1 MAFHRNLLIVLA
13 HGLRADAAG
22 NSRAWP
28 ICTPNMDK
36 LIQRGLKL
44 VASSASPVDPGGM
57 ISLLTG
63 LHARQHGHVD
73 ESAATIT
80 CDGWPGLLKA
90 QGYHVAGVGCV
101 NAIEH
106 VLDERVVV
114 DPVEVLESAHCNYLT
129 ASAASGMRTALV
141 QQRRQR
147 LRYGPFHPD
156 RLLMEPDE
164 DIDGFISVQA
174 RRMLT
179 HMPSDKPWA
188 LIVAY
193 SGPGNELPPPTL
205 YQDVVA
211 PELLEEGFVP
221 ANFTELDALAEL
233 DYPRV
238 MLQRLEPQQIAR
250 IRADYLGR
258 VSLIDYG
265 IGRMMSSVAER
276 EDNERTWCVVA
287 SDRGMLLGEHGLVGH
302 RSFLAGA
309 VEVPVI
315 ITPPFRTRCEI
326 PDWLISNVDV
336 AATIATLGGC
346 DLPPY
351 MTGRSLLPL
360 LAGESITLERP
371 HTGVLSEFG
380 QRLMLETE
388 RYKIILNTE
397 THRILGL
404 YDLLNDPDEKT
415 NLLKTMTGRNVTDA
429 LRWRLGDTLMPL
441 RAAPQRF

>member
-1 MAFHRNLLIVLA
+1 MAFYRNLLIVLT

-22 NSRAWP
+22 FSRAWP
-28 ICTPNMDK
+28 LCTPNMDK
-36 LIQRGLKL
+36 LVERGLKL
-44 VASSASPVDPGGM
+44 TAISASPVNPGGM
-57 ISLLTG
+57 LSLLTG
-63 LHARQHGHVD
+63 LHARQHGYLQ
-73 ESAATIT
+73 ERETIVP
-80 CDGWPGLLKA
+80 CEGWPGLLKA
-90 QGYHVAGVGCV
+90 AGYHVAGVGCV
-101 NAIEH
+101 STIEQ
-106 VLDERVVV
+106 VLDDCVVV
-114 DPVEVLESAHCNYLT
+114 DSVEVLDSSRCKYLT
-129 ASAASGMRTALV
+129 ATAATGLRSAVV

-174 RRMLT
+174 RQMLT
-179 HMPSDKPWA
+179 RMPSDKPWA
-188 LIVAY
+188 LIVIY

-221 ANFTELDALAEL
+221 PDFTELDALAEL

-238 MLQRLEPQQIAR
+238 MLQRLEPHQVAR

-265 IGRMMSSVAER
+265 IGRMMKTIAER
-276 EDNERTWCVVA
+276 EDNERTWFVLG
-287 SDRGMLLGEHGLVGH
+287 SDHGQLLGEHGLVGH
-302 RSFLAGA
+302 RSFLCGA

-315 ITPPFRTRCEI
+315 ITPPF
-326 PDWLISNVDV
+326 PASNRLPGALVSNIDV
-336 AATIATLGGC
+336 ATTIAALGGG
-346 DLPPY
+346 DVPPW

-360 LAGESITLERP
+360 LAGDTSAVDQP
-371 HTGVLSEFG
+371 HTGLLSEFG
-380 QRLMLETE
+380 QRLLLETE
-388 RYKIILNTE
+388 RYKLIMHTQ

-415 NLLKTMTGRNVTDA
+415 NLIKTMTGRNVTDA

-441 RAAPQRF
+441 RAAPRHI